1 MLTRFFKSN
10 VTASLA
16 IGVAVTAFLP
26 ICSQADVPARTEKVS
41 FQKANLQS
49 DEGARKVYMLIVQA
63 ANSACET
70 SSTDTDVIMRGG
82 PGPCVQET
90 VARAVRQ
97 IDSQKLVQVYVAHNG
112 IDRAREYGIPDAVRT
127 ASN

>member
-26 ICSQADVPARTEKVS
+26 ICSQADEPARTEKVS

-63 ANSACET
+63 A
-70 SSTDTDVIMRGG
+70 
-82 PGPCVQET
+82 
-90 VARAVRQ
+90 
-97 IDSQKLVQVYVAHNG
+97 
-112 IDRAREYGIPDAVRT
+112 
-127 ASN
+127 

>member
-10 VTASLA
+10 VAASLA

-26 ICSQADVPARTEKVS
+26 ICSQADAPARTEKVS
-41 FQKANLQS
+41 FQRANLQS

-70 SSTDTDVIMRGG
+70 SSTDTDVIMRGHAG
-82 PGPCVQET
+82 LCVQEA
-90 VARAVRQ
+90 VAHAVRQ
-97 IDSQKLVQVYVAHNG
+97 IDNQHLVRVYIAKNG
-112 IDRAREYGIPDAVRT
+112 MDRAREYGISDVVRT
-127 ASN
+127 AGN

>member
-1 MLTRFFKSN
+1 MLTRFFNSN
-10 VTASLA
+10 VAASLA

-26 ICSQADVPARTEKVS
+26 ICSQADEPVRAEKVS
-41 FQKANLQS
+41 FQRANLQS

-70 SSTDTDVIMRGG
+70 SSQDTDVIMRRG
-82 PGPCVQET
+82 PGRCVQAA

-112 IDRAREYGIPDAVRT
+112 MDRAREYGISDALRT
-127 ASN
+127 AGK